1 MKLSAQQRWALG
13 RLGSLGSCTQHR
25 AEMTVTPQTFGGL
38 VRLRLV
44 ETYPDAQGYRHAR
57 LTDKGIAQLYAITP
71 KAVTL

>member
-1 MKLSAQQRWALG
+1 MKLSPTQKWALG
-13 RLGSLGSCTQHR
+13 VLGALSVCTQHR

-71 KAVTL
+71 KAVLL